1 MNPICQHPAEAQSWY
16 DLAHIPPKSPFDLVA
31 MASITG
37 GFGTQIGIYADSTQ
51 YSTPPASWLATPHL
65 SLTAPPAVA
74 ALGTDQQQ
82 NVANAQQWGFEH
94 KTANLSTLLP
104 PPLRD
109 DIYLL
114 GGCEWAN
121 TIPLT
126 LGGSTIT
133 SIELSFLD
141 NATGRGDAQGTIPV
155 IRWETGTYTGAISLI
170 VTLKECGDFRIG
182 IRTISNAGDW
192 AMYQGFWHIV

>member
-1 MNPICQHPAEAQSWY
+1 
-16 DLAHIPPKSPFDLVA
+16 
-31 MASITG
+31 MATLTG
-37 GFGTQIGIYADSTQ
+37 GFGSQTGIYADSIQ
-51 YSTPPASWLATPHL
+51 YSTPPASWLSTPHL
-65 SLTAPPAVA
+65 SLTAAPVVA

-94 KTANLSTLLP
+94 KTANLSTLLA
-104 PPLRD
+104 PPLRND
-109 DIYLL
+109 VYLR

-126 LGGSTIT
+126 VGGTTIT
-133 SIELSFLD
+133 SIELSLLG
-141 NATGRGDAQGTIPV
+141 NAASRGDTQGTIPV

-192 AMYQGFWHIV
+192 AMYQGFWHVV